1 MKAGKQTELITLE
14 TKTSVVNEKKHQ
26 LKSAQNKAEEIAQKH
41 AISAQIK
48 QTEHDIQQRTS
59 NRILL
64 EQKNEQ
70 RNLERVV
77 KVTYETCRDETA
89 GDPDPD
95 WLARFFSMAKKI
107 HSPSMQ
113 ILWGKILKREIL
125 FPGSVSLKSLKTL
138 QNMTQ
143 REAQIFQQATSLTCN
158 FGNDKSQKLLTG
170 IKEHKGKLSLL
181 KKVKNHRIQYGA
193 YQLSYSNLLILID
206 LSLLLKTE
214 LESGEIAKHIDLPF
228 GYKSND
234 YSLQPIRKGIT
245 FTYYRLSP
253 TGEELANLFG
263 SSINQQYKDM
273 LSNLLSQHFIVQ
285 SNKE

>member
-1 MKAGKQTELITLE
+1 
-14 TKTSVVNEKKHQ
+14 
-26 LKSAQNKAEEIAQKH
+26 
-41 AISAQIK
+41 
-48 QTEHDIQQRTS
+48 
-59 NRILL
+59 
-64 EQKNEQ
+64 
-70 RNLERVV
+70 
-77 KVTYETCRDETA
+77 
-89 GDPDPD
+89 
-95 WLARFFSMAKKI
+95 
-107 HSPSMQ
+107 
-113 ILWGKILKREIL
+113 LWGKILKREIL

-138 QNMTQ
+138 QDMTQ

-158 FGNDKSQKLLTG
+158 FGNDKNQ
-170 IKEHKGKLSLL
+170 EHKGKLSLL

>member
-14 TKTSVVNEKKHQ
+14 TKTSKVNEKKHQ

-70 RNLERVV
+70 RNLERIV
-77 KVTYETCRDETA
+77 KVTYEACGDETA
-89 GDPDPD
+89 GDPDLD
-95 WLARFFSMAKKI
+95 WLTRFFSMAKKI

-138 QNMTQ
+138 QDMTQ

-181 KKVKNHRIQYGA
+181 KKVKNHRIQYGT